1 MPVLLRGYRERG
13 RGVLGSRSNRG
24 PGVSSYRNARRTGAG
39 EHRVTARD
47 LSETG
52 NCYVVAFQY
61 MLEHPSQEGL
71 LLCHGLVYG
80 QGRMEGLRFGH
91 AWNEIGDVVIDNSN
105 GVYFEGSKSEY
116 YRIGKIDPKDVR
128 CYTAKEAFELGLKYR
143 HYGPWDPAV
152 EGVYDAVTGERLDE

>member
-61 MLEHPSQEGL
+61 MLEYPSQEGL
-71 LLCHGLVYG
+71 LLCHGPNVDFEDVTRGFCQEIFVSNLSKVQIIRIYDWSSGLNAIWKLYHEQLPNGEELQLVYDMAHG
-80 QGRMEGLRFGH
+80 G
-91 AWNEIGDVVIDNSN
+91 WSD
-105 GVYFEGSKSEY
+105 
-116 YRIGKIDPKDVR
+116 
-128 CYTAKEAFELGLKYR
+128 ELG
-143 HYGPWDPAV
+143 
-152 EGVYDAVTGERLDE
+152 